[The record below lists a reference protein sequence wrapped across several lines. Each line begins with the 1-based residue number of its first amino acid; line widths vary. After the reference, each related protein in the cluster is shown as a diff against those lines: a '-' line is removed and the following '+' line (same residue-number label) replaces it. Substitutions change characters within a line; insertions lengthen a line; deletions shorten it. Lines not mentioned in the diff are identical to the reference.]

1 MSHTRI
7 ALLALVVLSSVAGA
21 QRGGGGAG
29 GGASGRGMGGNE
41 DRFGKSK
48 EIAAGGASGVKLSVG
63 DVEDM
68 NPVRLLVNKRK
79 DINLSDEQLKQVKD
93 IDGRL
98 KELNKLQ
105 FNALDSLRTATR
117 PRPGTDAEV
126 ERIRVAVARDAFGA
140 MVQSIRGNYD
150 TALKEALSR
159 LDATQASKAGV
170 LLKKQSEDTNETL
183 RDKMGGGGGGRRG
196 G

>member
-21 QRGGGGAG
+21 QRGGGGGGG

-79 DINLSDEQLKQVKD
+79 DISLSDEQLKQVKD

-98 KELNKLQ
+98 KELNKSHVK
-105 FNALDSLRTATR
+105 ALDSLRTATR

-150 TALKEALSR
+150 TALKEALSL
-159 LDATQASKAGV
+159 LDATQASKADV
-170 LLKKQSEDTNETL
+170 LLKKLGEDTNETL
-183 RDKMGGGGGGRRG
+183 RDKMGGGGGR
-196 G
+196 